1 MNAFFI
7 VMKLML
13 QIFIAIWNGF
23 VGIIN
28 LIIGRA
34 NKKTIENNNRISRG
48 VIENK
53 GVPINSLFINGCNR
67 NSIISGSELFVRNQ
81 ILINALL
88 NSANCGLPVILM
100 HESNSEIEHMIASQ
114 MSNSIIID
122 RHGLIFDPFY
132 NRSESDIIK
141 MILTVAKKEYGI
153 KDEARYAIKG
163 MLSFLNAKK
172 RKPTLAALANC
183 PYNDLYDKIDNMV
196 YKGKMS
202 DTVGNDIKSYL
213 SSGQGEYI
221 KLKSFFDDLLD
232 ECGNN
237 PSKNSLV
244 DVLKAVSEGKTV
256 LVDIGNSTNKH
267 YISALVYQLEI
278 ALRMG
283 YAFSL
288 VLDGISISKDIES
301 LNKFIVSNNTNCNL
315 TISTSDLYSMLG
327 GDEKLMYTLLGNSVE
342 NIIMQHGS
350 AVSAEEWSKAI
361 GFYEKTETTTTI
373 SKGKTKGG
381 FSLFPSYNDNKSL
394 AYSVKREAII
404 KSEEIIRM
412 SNNEMYIYDR
422 TKNELIHCYIT
433 N

>member
-67 NSIISGSELFVRNQ
+67 NSIISGSKLFVRNQ

-88 NSANCGLPVILM
+88 NVASCGLPVILM
-100 HESNSEIEHMIASQ
+100 HESNSEIEYMVRSQ
-114 MSNSIIID
+114 ITNSIIID
-122 RHGLIFDPFY
+122 RHSLFFDPLY

-141 MILTVAKKEYGI
+141 MILSIAKKEYGI
-153 KDEARYAIKG
+153 KDEARYALKG
-163 MLSFLNAKK
+163 MISFLNAKN

-183 PYNDLYDKIDNMV
+183 PYNDLYDKIDDMV
-196 YKGKMS
+196 YKGKIH
-202 DTVGNDIKSYL
+202 DTVGSDIKSYL
-213 SSGQGEYI
+213 SSGQSEYI

-232 ECGNN
+232 ECGNTT
-237 PSKNSLV
+237 SKNSLA

-267 YISALVYQLEI
+267 YISALVYL
-278 ALRMG
+278 
-283 YAFSL
+283 S
-288 VLDGISISKDIES
+288 
-301 LNKFIVSNNTNCNL
+301 
-315 TISTSDLYSMLG
+315 
-327 GDEKLMYTLLGNSVE
+327 
-342 NIIMQHGS
+342 
-350 AVSAEEWSKAI
+350 
-361 GFYEKTETTTTI
+361 
-373 SKGKTKGG
+373 
-381 FSLFPSYNDNKSL
+381 
-394 AYSVKREAII
+394 
-404 KSEEIIRM
+404 
-412 SNNEMYIYDR
+412 
-422 TKNELIHCYIT
+422 LIHI
-433 N
+433 